1 MTDKAPPHDT
11 DAEAAVLG
19 AMLMGHV
26 DVALSLCPDDFYYPP
41 HSRIFEVITELHNA
55 GDAVDQVTV
64 ASKLPREE
72 RSLVL
77 DLASSYLPTGLESH
91 VELIRDYSRRRAT
104 IRECRRIEALSYD
117 EDSIPE
123 AMQAFMR
130 LADSGAKSSVSIA
143 DVVNARLDTLSDK
156 RPYFTPPEGGPHIKA
171 GNFVVIGGRP
181 GTGKS
186 ALALWWALEWS
197 RAMRVAVYSYE
208 MDEEEIADRLICYKT
223 GTPIELLDD
232 GYSQFEVDV
241 FRDHMRDLAGH
252 RLNIKVAAGLSTS
265 QLYSSLRTFRAAG
278 GQVAIIDYVQLAME
292 HTRAGETADLT
303 RLSNGLRRLALDTG
317 LTIIALSQFNR
328 AVEGRTGKDAYPRLS
343 DFRSSGSLEQD
354 ATAAMLMYRYPD
366 AGTEEGDES
375 RDALRDQG
383 WLFERDDTRA
393 LVRCEWAKVRQGARR
408 VSLLFFD
415 GSAMRFEPIDQTQG
429 GVPL

>member
-41 HSRIFEVITELHNA
+41 HARIFEVITDLHRE
-55 GDAVDQVTV
+55 GQSIDQVTV

-72 RSLVL
+72 RAAVL
-77 DLASSYLPTGLESH
+77 ELADNYLPVGLESH
-91 VELIRDYSRRRAT
+91 VELLRDYSRRRAT
-104 IRECRRIEALSYD
+104 IAQCRRIEALSYD
-117 EDSIPE
+117 EDAIPE

-130 LADSGAKSSVSIA
+130 LADSGARTSVSIA
-143 DVVNARLDTLSDK
+143 EIVNSRLDTLTDK

-186 ALALWWALEWS
+186 ALALWWGLEWS
-197 RAMRVAVYSYE
+197 KVMRVAVYSWE

-223 GTPIELLDD
+223 GTPIEALDE

-241 FRDHMRDLAGH
+241 FRYHMKELAGH
-252 RLNIKVAAGLSTS
+252 RLSIKVAAGLSTA
-265 QLYSSLRTFRAAG
+265 QLYSSLRTFRASG
-278 GQVAIIDYVQLAME
+278 GQVAIIDYLQLAME
-292 HTRAGETADLT
+292 HTKAGETADLT
-303 RLSNGLRRLALDTG
+303 RLSNGLRRLALSTG

-328 AVEGRTGKDAYPRLS
+328 EMEGRTGKEAYPRLS

-366 AGTEEGDES
+366 LGTEPGDKAREQ
-375 RDALRDQG
+375 LREQG
-383 WLFERDDTRA
+383 WQFDKFDTRA
-393 LVRCEWAKVRQGARR
+393 LVRIDWAKVRQGARR

-415 GSAMRFEPIDQTQG
+415 GSAMRFESIDRTANG
-429 GVPL
+429 GPL